1 MPSAIGPKSDFVAGQ
16 ARSFCAARLIAVPQ
30 NLPLTCPGYLRS
42 RGRVMLPGI
51 TRRSPGQ
58 LVELGCE
65 LSQVSVAD
73 LLRARS

>member
-1 MPSAIGPKSDFVAGQ
+1 M
-16 ARSFCAARLIAVPQ
+16 
-30 NLPLTCPGYLRS
+30 LT
-42 RGRVMLPGI
+42 GI